1 MYIKCNSPQ
10 QESMSCSRS
19 LDKLVIRLWTS
30 GLLGIWQVDVAAFK
44 QFMSL
49 MSLSPKHTC
58 AVQADVEKYLNCYQ
72 RYIKMEN
79 RYCKNSKLKPNN

>member
-10 QESMSCSRS
+10 QESMSYSQS
-19 LDKLVIRLWTS
+19 LDKLVIRMWTS
-30 GLLGIWQVDVAAFK
+30 GLLGIWQVDVATFM

-49 MSLSPKHTC
+49 MSLSPKHIC
-58 AVQADVEKYLNCYQ
+58 AVQADVQNYLNCYW

-79 RYCKNSKLKPNN
+79 HYCKNSKTKTK